1 MTPRTGWE
9 GFGLGALGIVAFSV
23 SLPATKV
30 AVEALDPWF
39 VAFGRAM
46 VAGVLAVGY
55 LAVVERRAPVR
66 VRPGR
71 ADLVS
76 LAVVVGGV
84 VVGFPLLTSIAL
96 RTESAVHGSVV
107 IAVLPA
113 ATAVAAVLRARERPG
128 PMFWAASGAGF
139 VAVLVFV
146 ALTGGSGGTGGGTGG
161 AVVGG
166 GDLLLLAAVVVCA
179 AGYAEGAVL
188 GRRWGGPRAICWA
201 LVLALPLTATVT
213 AAVVAQGGIAPALD
227 GGAWSHPGPWTAFAY
242 VSGVSM
248 FLGFFAWYAGLARGG
263 IARVGQVQLA
273 QPVLSLG
280 WAAVL
285 LGEPVTSTAVV
296 AALAVLACVVA
307 TQRAR

>member
-1 MTPRTGWE
+1 MTPQTGWE

-30 AVEALDPWF
+30 AVQVLDPWF

-46 VAGVLAVGY
+46 VAGLLAVAY
-55 LAVVERRAPVR
+55 LAVAERRAAVR

-84 VVGFPLLTSIAL
+84 IVGFPLLTSIAL

-128 PMFWAASGAGF
+128 PLFWAASGAGF

-146 ALTGGSGGTGGGTGG
+146 GLTGGGAAG

-201 LVLALPLTATVT
+201 LVLALPLTTAVT
-213 AAVVAQGGIAPALD
+213 AVVVARGGIAPALD
-227 GGAWSHPGPWTAFAY
+227 GGAWSHPGPWLAFSY

-296 AALAVLACVVA
+296 AALAVLACVAA

>member
-1 MTPRTGWE
+1 MTPGAGWA

-30 AVEALDPWF
+30 AVEVLDPWF
-39 VAFGRAM
+39 VAFGRAT

-55 LAVVERRAPVR
+55 LAVVERRAAAR

-84 VVGFPLLTSIAL
+84 VVGFPLLTSMAL

-146 ALTGGSGGTGGGTGG
+146 GLTSGTTGAGGGPL
-161 AVVGG
+161 VGG

-213 AAVVAQGGIAPALD
+213 ALVVARGGIAPALD
-227 GGAWSHPGPWTAFAY
+227 GGVWSHPGPWLAFGY

-296 AALAVLACVVA
+296 AALAVLACVAA